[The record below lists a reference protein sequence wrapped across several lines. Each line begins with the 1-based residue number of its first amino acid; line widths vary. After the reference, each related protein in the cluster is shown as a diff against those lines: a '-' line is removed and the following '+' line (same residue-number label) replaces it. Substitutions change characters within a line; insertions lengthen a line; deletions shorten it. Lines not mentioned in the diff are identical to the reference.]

1 MATVTSRHLL
11 RRPAT
16 MPQHKS
22 RHSHGFTALELLVV
36 IGIMAILSALAAP
49 SFKTLIDRWRILQV
63 VDAMKM
69 TMFYARSEAI
79 KRSSDVFIGKIPNS
93 ASTQCTTAN
102 TKSDWDCGWVIYID
116 ANSNSKWDAG
126 EEIQRFDT
134 PGNITVT
141 RTTSSDT
148 IRVDRWGMMNGANL
162 IGFTFA
168 PSEGISSPAT
178 KGLCMAAGGR
188 IRVINQTEVPCS

>member
-1 MATVTSRHLL
+1 
-11 RRPAT
+11 
-16 MPQHKS
+16 MPQYKS
-22 RHSHGFTALELLVV
+22 RRNHGFTALELLVV

-93 ASTQCTTAN
+93 SSTQCTTAN
-102 TKSDWDCGWVIYID
+102 TKSDCDCGWVVYID

-188 IRVINQTEVPCS
+188 IRVISQTEVPCS